1 VAREAF
7 EAGVHA
13 KMECTDCHRREE
25 GAFDQVPHESRGSV
39 PPTCI
44 RCHGLNL
51 KELKYEFH
59 ESVHAVRM
67 PGEFGC
73 GECHDAHSM
82 PRARG
87 KLGREARTELAN
99 RSCLRCHR
107 DADFRIAARH
117 DGKNPPS
124 NTHEWLPNLD
134 KHARMRCV
142 VCHTAIEG
150 DHDHN
155 ILAKEQATR
164 SCEASHAKDAPLVRK
179 YVGEEERRGW
189 ITNPLVFREAYL
201 PGTVRNRLA
210 DGIVL
215 ALFALTFIGAVG
227 HGLLRVL
234 TRARRAEPP
243 FEVESTYMYPLG
255 LRIWHWTNALL
266 MILLAITGLRVHFGG
281 QEDPILSFE
290 AAFHIHNLAG
300 VLLVFFGLAYFF
312 RNAVTRN
319 ARQYIRK
326 PQDGMKG
333 LLKQARFYLYGI
345 FRGEPHP
352 YHATPERKFNSLQQI
367 TYAGVMYLLFPILI
381 VTGIILFFPRM
392 LPDKIGDLPGVWW
405 FATIHYLSAAA
416 VIVFLLA
423 HIYLATMGDRVGYLL
438 SAMFTGRH
446 RQHVPKRHEGAAAAG
461 GESVPE

>member
-1 VAREAF
+1 
-7 EAGVHA
+7 
-13 KMECTDCHRREE
+13 
-25 GAFDQVPHESRGSV
+25 
-39 PPTCI
+39 
-44 RCHGLNL
+44 
-51 KELKYEFH
+51 
-59 ESVHAVRM
+59 
-67 PGEFGC
+67 
-73 GECHDAHSM
+73 
-82 PRARG
+82 
-87 KLGREARTELAN
+87 
-99 RSCLRCHR
+99 
-107 DADFRIAARH
+107 
-117 DGKNPPS
+117 
-124 NTHEWLPNLD
+124 
-134 KHARMRCV
+134 
-142 VCHTAIEG
+142 
-150 DHDHN
+150 
-155 ILAKEQATR
+155 
-164 SCEASHAKDAPLVRK
+164 
-179 YVGEEERRGW
+179 
-189 ITNPLVFREAYL
+189 
-201 PGTVRNRLA
+201 
-210 DGIVL
+210 
-215 ALFALTFIGAVG
+215 
-227 HGLLRVL
+227 
-234 TRARRAEPP
+234 
-243 FEVESTYMYPLG
+243 
-255 LRIWHWTNALL
+255 
-266 MILLAITGLRVHFGG
+266 
-281 QEDPILSFE
+281 
-290 AAFHIHNLAG
+290 
-300 VLLVFFGLAYFF
+300 FGLAYFF